1 MDINLLTI
9 SFVGVFKTPLP
20 MIQQLDPEFC
30 RNIFHSPENT
40 VSGFTPAAGF
50 VIRLNT
56 APAPLINISLD
67 KFIIVARNI
76 DELFE
81 YIEAIRPVVPEY
93 EYQAYGLN
101 RDIECLNVPT
111 HNISIWMHEHFIQNK
126 YKIGSRFNACS
137 RFNLQFDVEE
147 HEILNLDFEPRAGV
161 ANGLFVAVNHHN
173 VYPIIGFPP
182 LEELQKLYNSSEEKV
197 NNYLKIV
204 CQDE

>member
-9 SFVGVFKTPLP
+9 SFVGVFKTPQA

-40 VSGFTPAAGF
+40 ISGFTPAGF
-50 VIRLNT
+50 VIKINT
-56 APAPLINISLD
+56 APAPTINIASD
-67 KFIIVARNI
+67 KFIIVARSI
-76 DELFE
+76 TELFE
-81 YIEAIRPVVPEY
+81 YIEAIRPIVPKY

-111 HNISIWMHEHFIQNK
+111 HNISIWMHEHFIQNRF
-126 YKIGSRFNACS
+126 KIGSRFNACNK
-137 RFNLQFDVEE
+137 FNLQFDVEE
-147 HEILNLDFEPRAGV
+147 HEILNLDFEPRVGV
-161 ANGLFVAVNHHN
+161 TNGLFVAVNHHN
-173 VYPIIGFPP
+173 VYPINGFPP
-182 LEELQKLYNSSEEKV
+182 LEELRKLYDSSAVKV